1 MYYEKLSPLASRA
14 GGCAGLPEG
23 SPPPKKKT
31 PSCALEARTP
41 RTPPCFHGD
50 FSFPERRRMFPPGH
64 FCPGPC
70 AARPFFPLENGPLPP
85 QSRASPPF
93 PIGDGALPRM
103 PRPLPSPS
111 APAPP
116 NAAADYLAA
125 RPRRRGFFRRQA
137 SSAGSFPAR
146 MVDAAPF
153 CPILNV
159 PRMTPSAFAPGH
171 PEESASRRTPP
182 RPHQRASALSG
193 RSS

>member
-1 MYYEKLSPLASRA
+1 MQADAPVSPKA
-14 GGCAGLPEG
+14 LP
-23 SPPPKKKT
+23 PQKKT

-50 FSFPERRRMFPPGH
+50 FSFPERGRMFPPGH

-93 PIGDGALPRM
+93 PSETAHSPACPGLCLP
-103 PRPLPSPS
+103 L
-111 APAPP
+111 
-116 NAAADYLAA
+116 L
-125 RPRRRGFFRRQA
+125 RPRRRTPPQITSQHGLDAGGFFRRQA

-159 PRMTPSAFAPGH
+159 PRMTPSAFAPGR

-182 RPHQRASALSG
+182 RPHQRAPALSG

>member
-1 MYYEKLSPLASRA
+1 MQADAPVSPKAL
-14 GGCAGLPEG
+14 
-23 SPPPKKKT
+23 PPPKKNAVMRSGGTHSPNAAVLPRRFFFSRT
-31 PSCALEARTP
+31 PSDVPSRALLPRALRRTP
-41 RTPPCFHGD
+41 VLSTRKRPSPSPKPCK
-50 FSFPERRRMFPPGH
+50 
-64 FCPGPC
+64 
-70 AARPFFPLENGPLPP
+70 
-85 QSRASPPF
+85 PPF